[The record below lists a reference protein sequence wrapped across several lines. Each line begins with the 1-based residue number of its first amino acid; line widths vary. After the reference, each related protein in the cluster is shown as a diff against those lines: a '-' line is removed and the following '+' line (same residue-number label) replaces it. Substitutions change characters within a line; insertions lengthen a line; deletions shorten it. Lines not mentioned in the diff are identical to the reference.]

1 MYLINVDG
9 SQERNSGSL
18 QAYGKMFNPSLNK
31 RNAN

>member
-18 QAYGKMFNPSLNK
+18 QAYGKMLNPSLNK